1 MRKLFDHKLTIFLI
15 AATIILAVVIGVF
28 SAKNRGSS
36 AVENIGGGTAATM
49 QEAVSDTGSWFGNI
63 FNYFGNIKKL
73 KAENEQLKNEN
84 TNLQKQI
91 RDMDG
96 LDSENSEL
104 RKMLDLKKTQTKV
117 DMVAASIVAKDPSN
131 WYSVFTINK
140 GTKDGIEKNQAV
152 VNSNRQLVGQISGVG
167 DSWAEV
173 ITILDSQSSIGA
185 EISRSAEIGII
196 EGDASLRYSG
206 QCRLGYI
213 ARDTDIQI
221 GDFIQTSGLGGI
233 FPKGLII
240 GTVEDIYEE
249 NSTMSKAATIKPLA
263 DIARINEVFVIT
275 DYKEMDLSESIESGN
290 SNKSGGSDSEDED
303 SSDDED
309 E

>member
-1 MRKLFDHKLTIFLI
+1 MRRLFDHKLTVFLI
-15 AATIILAVVIGVF
+15 AVTIILAVAIGVF
-28 SAKNRGSS
+28 SLRDRGDSIT
-36 AVENIGGGTAATM
+36 ENIGGAAVTPV
-49 QEAVSDTGSWFGNI
+49 QEAVSDTGGWFSNI
-63 FNYFGNIKKL
+63 FNYFGSVKKL

-96 LDSENSEL
+96 LKSENDEL

-117 DMVAASIVAKDPSN
+117 DMVAASVVAKNPSN
-131 WYSVFTINK
+131 WYSVFTINR

-152 VNSNRQLVGQISGVG
+152 VNSSRQLVGQISGVG
-167 DSWAEV
+167 DSWAEI

-196 EGDASLRYSG
+196 EGDANLRYSG
-206 QCRLGYI
+206 RCRLGYI
-213 ARDTDIQI
+213 ARDTDVQI
-221 GDFIQTSGLGGI
+221 GDFVETSGLGGI
-233 FPKGLII
+233 FPKGLLI

-263 DIARINEVFVIT
+263 DIARLNEVFVIT
-275 DYKEMDLSESIESGN
+275 DYDEMDLSEDIE
-290 SNKSGGSDSEDED
+290 DLEDED
-303 SSDDED
+303 SEQDDSDAE
-309 E
+309 EEE